1 MTSPIFTPEEEAAYE
16 AQAQQR
22 GYPDLREYVR
32 ALMKQDASAKSEVLS
47 RQPTLDEL
55 MAMPPEE
62 RTPYL
67 EAAAAL
73 MEEEY
78 RTNPELTI
86 TANTVDFYDYPD
98 A

>member
-1 MTSPIFTPEEEAAYE
+1 MTSPIFTPEEEAVYQ

-22 GYPDLREYVR
+22 GYTDLREYVR
-32 ALMKQDASAKSEVLS
+32 ALISEDAKAKDEIALA
-47 RQPTLDEL
+47 QPSLDEL
-55 MAMPPEE
+55 MAMSPEE

-86 TANTVDFYDYPD
+86 TVDTVDLYDYPD